1 MKKPQRNTQAKKTIL
16 EIVNQSSTA
25 LTHLEIQKQTDE
37 LCDRVTVYRVL
48 NRLVDEGLVHKIIDL
63 NGVVNFASCKT
74 SCSHKHAHNHVHFS
88 CNQCKEITCVENVV
102 PELSMPSEYQIDEIN
117 ITVSGVCPKCKNLSN
132 THFEL

>member
-25 LTHLEIQKQTDE
+25 LTHLEIQKQTNE

-63 NGVVNFASCKT
+63 NGVVNFASCKS
-74 SCSHKHAHNHVHFS
+74 SCNHKHTHNHVHFS
-88 CNQCKEITCVENVV
+88 CNSCSEITCVENVV
-102 PELSMPSEYQIDEIN
+102 PTFELPEGYQIEQVN
-117 ITVSGVCPKCKNLSN
+117 ITVSGICKKCTDIKKGDA
-132 THFEL
+132 